1 MTTLMNCSANG
12 APEVDV
18 EVTPE
23 MIRAGLDAF
32 YENAACGWETPGRK
46 DLIEM
51 LEEVFR
57 AMAKSAPTFFRSA
70 QSSP

>member
-1 MTTLMNCSANG
+1 
-12 APEVDV
+12 
-18 EVTPE
+18 